1 MHLIVLTQIIEEEGL
16 QENCKEV
23 GDYCLRELSKMR
35 DEYDII
41 GDVRGKGLLIGIE
54 LVADK
59 KVCTPLYHVSNC
71 ECFVWE
77 Q

>member
-1 MHLIVLTQIIEEEGL
+1 MIVLTQIIEEEGL

-59 KVCTPLYHVSNC
+59 KVCSHHPHAIMFSLS
-71 ECFVWE
+71 
-77 Q
+77 